1 MKRAISLTIICTI
14 YLLLIAGNSNLFAQE
29 RIEDPDQARTIFD
42 EMEDRRKTIETET
55 ALMQMVITDPRGRT
69 RTRKLQT
76 WTKYEGSNTNTLLIF
91 SEPGNVRGTGLL
103 NLDEESSRTQRLFL
117 PSIGRIQTIGTS
129 ERGDR
134 FMGSDFTYEDLG
146 SQNSDEFEFDWLV
159 EQNEHYTIRAKK
171 IDSDQ
176 YAYLEFDIHRE
187 RYTADEIRYFDS
199 SDEMIKQ
206 LKAENFE
213 QITDRLWSP
222 SKMTMVDLRDDRST
236 TLEWQN
242 REINQNIDSW
252 RFTERGLRRGI

>member
-1 MKRAISLTIICTI
+1 MKRAISLSIICTL
-14 YLLLIAGNSNLFAQE
+14 YLLLITGNFELSAQE
-29 RIEDPDQARTIFD
+29 RIEDPEQARAIFD

-76 WTKYEGSNTNTLLIF
+76 WTKYDGDDTSTLLVF

-103 NLDEESSRTQRLFL
+103 NLDEENSRTQRLFL
-117 PSIGRIQTIGTS
+117 PSVGRIQTIGSS

-146 SQNSDEFEFDWLV
+146 SQNSDEFEFDWLI
-159 EQNEHYTIRAKK
+159 EHDQFYTIRAKK

-199 SDEMIKQ
+199 SDELIKQ
-206 LKAENFE
+206 LKADNFE
-213 QITDRLWSP
+213 QITDSFWSP
-222 SKMTMVDLRDDRST
+222 SKMTMTDLREERST

-242 REINQNIDSW
+242 REINQNIEPW

>member
-1 MKRAISLTIICTI
+1 MNRVISLSIFFTICII
-14 YLLLIAGNSNLFAQE
+14 LIAGNSDLSAQE
-29 RIEDPDQARTIFD
+29 KFEDPDQARTIFD
-42 EMEDRRKTIETET
+42 EMEERRKTIETET

-76 WTKYEGSNTNTLLIF
+76 WTKYSGDDTSTLLVF

-103 NLDEESSRTQRLFL
+103 NLDEENSRTQRLFL
-117 PSIGRIQTIGTS
+117 PSVGRIQTIGSS

-146 SQNSDEFEFDWLV
+146 SQNSDEFEFDWLIKHD
-159 EQNEHYTIRAKK
+159 QFYTIRAKK

-199 SDEMIKQ
+199 SDELIKQ

-222 SKMTMVDLRDDRST
+222 SKMIMTDHREGRST
-236 TLEWQN
+236 TLVWQN
-242 REINQNIDSW
+242 REVNQVIESW